1 MLLNDFFTIN
11 GLQVSGTDVTAT
23 IIIDPAH
30 KIFEGHFPGQPVV
43 PGVCQMQILKEI
55 MEMVTEKKL
64 DVVKAYDMKFLAVI
78 DPSKNDHV
86 SVSIKYAEDPSGGLQ
101 VTGSL
106 FKDELQHFKFKGL
119 LNFQH

>member
-43 PGVCQMQILKEI
+43 PGVCQMQMLKEI

-78 DPSKNDHV
+78 DPSKNDQV

>member
-78 DPSKNDHV
+78 DPSKNDQV

-101 VTGSL
+101 VTGNL

>member
-1 MLLNDFFTIN
+1 MLLNDFFTLN
-11 GLQVSGTDVTAT
+11 GLQVSGADIAAT

-43 PGVCQMQILKEI
+43 PGVCQMQMLKEI

-78 DPSKNDHV
+78 DPSKNSQV
-86 SVSIKYAEDPSGGLQ
+86 SVSIKYAEDPSGELQ